1 MFSRKE
7 GIPHGMNQ
15 GSNTASSPTGRPPG
29 DQGAVHP
36 MTGTVLMLFFGLP
49 VRTRSL

>member
-1 MFSRKE
+1 MAQDASLKE
-7 GIPHGMNQ
+7 RAIGIHQAVIQ
-15 GSNTASSPTGRPPG
+15 GYSG

-49 VRTRSL
+49 VMTRSL